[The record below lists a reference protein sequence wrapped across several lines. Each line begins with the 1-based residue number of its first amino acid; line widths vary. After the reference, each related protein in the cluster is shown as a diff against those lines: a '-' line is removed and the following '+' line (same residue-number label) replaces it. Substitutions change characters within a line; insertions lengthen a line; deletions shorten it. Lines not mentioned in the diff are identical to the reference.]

1 MGFNHVK
8 CMTSGKRKKY
18 RNFNFRD
25 IRPLR
30 TLYEQLNIVEV
41 DSLISVGMTVW
52 KLNFFDLEFR
62 QFAFKMTQ
70 GLIHGNTVLSH
81 FADVDRKCSF
91 CKIEKNIF
99 LKEELGR
106 DPTANEWEQALA
118 LLPDEN
124 RLHIFWE
131 CPVVQRCL
139 KEIYFFMWGVR
150 NVDKTEFLLGKLGNN
165 RELTLLY
172 QISNLLI
179 RQKMWNYKLAGV
191 LPKTSTIA
199 NYVKTLLT
207 NLCRKPDWRGMMP
220 LLQALVV

>member
-1 MGFNHVK
+1 MFILQNCK
-8 CMTSGKRKKY
+8 NTS
-18 RNFNFRD
+18 
-25 IRPLR
+25 
-30 TLYEQLNIVEV
+30 
-41 DSLISVGMTVW
+41 
-52 KLNFFDLEFR
+52 
-62 QFAFKMTQ
+62 
-70 GLIHGNTVLSH
+70 
-81 FADVDRKCSF
+81 
-91 CKIEKNIF
+91 

-106 DPTANEWEQALA
+106 DPSANEWEQALA
-118 LLPDEN
+118 LIPDEN

-199 NYVKTLLT
+199 NYVKTRLN